1 VRGLLL
7 PSGLEDS
14 EDLCHDEKKRPLN
27 TIALG
32 PRASP
37 GRSFV
42 EQVGMGKRS
51 GARRTGRACEWG
63 QRAGNVAAISKWDWS
78 RAEPR
83 CQRVSLRRP
92 ASRGVRF
99 ASADGRRWA
108 AGVHPCV
115 RSEPRQRP
123 RGPRPCRARDC
134 VLTGGS
140 GSSRLAA
147 MGQLRWT
154 WCLVVAQLD
163 RSVAVAVDW
172 GCIDQNAP

>member
-78 RAEPR
+78 RRRAEPSR
-83 CQRVSLRRP
+83 DANGSACDDPRRAACALRRLTD
-92 ASRGVRF
+92 G
-99 ASADGRRWA
+99 DGR
-108 AGVHPCV
+108 
-115 RSEPRQRP
+115 
-123 RGPRPCRARDC
+123 
-134 VLTGGS
+134 L
-140 GSSRLAA
+140 
-147 MGQLRWT
+147 
-154 WCLVVAQLD
+154 
-163 RSVAVAVDW
+163 
-172 GCIDQNAP
+172 GCIRA